1 MTKEDQSYLNVNVP
15 TSKMEYG
22 ADYQERMA
30 IWDELWSPESKKVL
44 PNNKKA
50 VGTNSNIKN
59 DKALLEL
66 LKSWKT
72 IKINWWLT
80 LVE

>member
-44 PNNKKA
+44 PNNKKV
-50 VGTNSNIKN
+50 VGNNPNIKN
-59 DKALLEL
+59 NKALMEL
-66 LKSWKT
+66 LESWKN
-72 IKINWWLT
+72 IKIN
-80 LVE
+80 

>member
-44 PNNKKA
+44 PNNEKI
-50 VGTNSNIKN
+50 VGTNSNIKH

-66 LKSWKT
+66 LESWKT
-72 IKINWWLT
+72 IKIN
-80 LVE
+80 

>member
-1 MTKEDQSYLNVNVP
+1 MTKEDQSYLNVNTP
-15 TSKMEYG
+15 NSKMEYG

-50 VGTNSNIKN
+50 VGTISNIKN

-72 IKINWWLT
+72 IKIN
-80 LVE
+80 